1 MRFPLFLKLFTF
13 LGGCRTSEAPSSK
26 QASRPSLSGRGI
38 TILGNCLALI
48 FRSPPT
54 CQIFKGPFVPG
65 ATFKAPYVMLLCY
78 RALKGLFLLQEEAH
92 LMYYYLVN
100 GLSAA
105 ADAGLILR
113 DCTPFNLPL
122 RFLRSAKYVPEC
134 TSYRL

>member
-1 MRFPLFLKLFTF
+1 M
-13 LGGCRTSEAPSSK
+13 
-26 QASRPSLSGRGI
+26 
-38 TILGNCLALI
+38 
-48 FRSPPT
+48 
-54 CQIFKGPFVPG
+54 PG

-78 RALKGLFLLQEEAH
+78 RALKGLFLLQQEEAH

-122 RFLRSAKYVPEC
+122 SFLRSAKYLRTQWASFRSEIVL
-134 TSYRL
+134 RILKG

>member
-1 MRFPLFLKLFTF
+1 M
-13 LGGCRTSEAPSSK
+13 
-26 QASRPSLSGRGI
+26 
-38 TILGNCLALI
+38 
-48 FRSPPT
+48 
-54 CQIFKGPFVPG
+54 PG

-78 RALKGLFLLQEEAH
+78 RALKGLFLLQQEEAH

-122 RFLRSAKYVPEC
+122 SFLRSAKYVPNVPPFGRR
-134 TSYRL
+134 SF